1 MDGGG
6 QNSKHGQMSLPGR
19 FLTFSSTGLFTGVT
33 KTLRSYK
40 NSIEACD
47 WTVGAEGPTGN
58 YRQEGKK
65 RIKQQMYVSRVQN
78 NGGKTNFRQNEY
90 KTKNIQECFKFLK
103 MIKFTINF
111 NNLNRNPLIN

>member
-1 MDGGG
+1 MDGGDKMQIMG
-6 QNSKHGQMSLPGR
+6 KVRLPGR
-19 FLTFSSTGLFTGVT
+19 FLTFSSTGLFIGAT

-65 RIKQQMYVSRVQN
+65 RVKRQMYVSRVQN
-78 NGGKTNFRQNEY
+78 KTNFRQSGS
-90 KTKNIQECFKFLK
+90 KI
-103 MIKFTINF
+103 
-111 NNLNRNPLIN
+111 